1 MAVDSYSK
9 EQMIAL
15 GITFLILPCI
25 FVALRFWAKWLSRK
39 ALQWDDLFILLALVS
54 RCDPCRCEIGS
65 QCMHSHRIWY
75 AGFLDR
81 VLYHAV
87 NRYLPFTGQG
97 HPDTDALD

>member
-39 ALQWDDLFILLALVS
+39 KLQWDDLFILIALVS
-54 RCDPCRCEIGS
+54 GLACMGDVVQDIDPCVNTGSRCILTRLGL
-65 QCMHSHRIWY
+65 M
-75 AGFLDR
+75 
-81 VLYHAV
+81 
-87 NRYLPFTGQG
+87 
-97 HPDTDALD
+97 